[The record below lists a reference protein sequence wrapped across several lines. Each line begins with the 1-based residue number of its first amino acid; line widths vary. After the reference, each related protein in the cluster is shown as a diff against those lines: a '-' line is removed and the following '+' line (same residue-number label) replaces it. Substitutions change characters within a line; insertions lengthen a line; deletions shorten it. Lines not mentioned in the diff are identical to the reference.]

1 MKRGEIVLFSCIRTL
16 LALVFPG
23 FVYGQTFDQL
33 QAGARER
40 CHSLIQQ
47 SFSKHQ
53 GISKPEHHSLFH
65 LSSLDDWLDNVV
77 DREGGYNSIVRM
89 TDDGRR
95 QLRDR
100 SEKFISGAETQISS
114 GSYSERQN
122 EGSRA
127 RILTDQWRIC
137 IIDYVRTNSSS
148 SVPRAVDRQIDGVS
162 GANVDR
168 MSSHAIESSIAL
180 AQQNQAKAE
189 EKRKKDGRRRNRPD
203 LVASDCLTPDT
214 GPRDHGFSVFKNSC
228 SEPVD
233 YTYCTVGAQ
242 EGSLTAFVSCTNRYG
257 NRGGGAGSV
266 RAGGESAAPM
276 RGASEVHWLACK
288 RPARAIT
295 RGFENGKLVGDC
307 IDLGA

>member
-47 SFSKHQ
+47 SFSKHR

-137 IIDYVRTNSSS
+137 VIDYVRTNSSS

-162 GANVDR
+162 GANEDR
-168 MSSHAIESSIAL
+168 MSSHASESSIAL
-180 AQQNQAKAE
+180 AQQNQAKGDEQA
-189 EKRKKDGRRRNRPD
+189 RKKGRREHRPD
-203 LVASDCLTPDT
+203 LDAKECLQFNPNT
-214 GPRDHGFSVFKNSC
+214 RLIRNAC
-228 SEPVD
+228 SYQIEVS
-233 YTYCTVGAQ
+233 YCAHNPKEANNDNFDVTW
-242 EGSLTAFVSCTNRYG
+242 AFSCTEGKGRF
-257 NRGGGAGSV
+257 
-266 RAGGESAAPM
+266 
-276 RGASEVHWLACK
+276 GASTL
-288 RPARAIT
+288 RP
-295 RGFENGKLVGDC
+295 GK
-307 IDLGA
+307 DLGGMFPHRTDGGVYVAACREVYPKDIKFTGNQIDYRCRPI